1 MARIEPEPPGPKD
14 IFLFSLARCDQQG
27 HFVDRFYE
35 RFLASSPEIREK
47 FRFTDFTRQRRM
59 LRRSLELV
67 AHATAGDP
75 KGLRELNERA
85 ATHSR
90 TRLDIPPRLYDGWID
105 ALIVTAAESDPEWTA
120 VIESAWRHVLGIAI
134 RHMTRQYDTE

>member
-1 MARIEPEPPGPKD
+1 MTRIAPDVPGPKD
-14 IFLFSLARCDQQG
+14 IFLLSLQRCDAHG
-27 HFVDRFYE
+27 RFIDQFYD

-67 AHATAGDP
+67 AKATAGDP
-75 KGLRELNERA
+75 EGLRDLTERA

-90 TRLDIPPRLYDGWID
+90 SRLDISPAMYDSWMD
-105 ALIVTAAESDPEWTA
+105 ALLATAAESDPEWTA
-120 VIESAWRHVLGIAI
+120 PIESAWRHVLGIAVH
-134 RHMTRQYDTE
+134 HMTRRYAD